1 MTLQSAN
8 AAADLQLA
16 ASLQEGKQESLAVVY
31 DKYAPALGGIINRMV
46 NEKALAEKILQDSFI
61 NAWRQVATFDPANSS
76 FFTWLINITRQTAF
90 AALQSH
96 QNANSTGNN
105 LVYDAPSNLASQETA
120 FDLVYYKG
128 LSYAAAAA
136 ALQATVAEVKTGIHL
151 TLNKL
156 KQQIVE

>member
-1 MTLQSAN
+1 MTLYSAN

-16 ASLQEGKQESLAVVY
+16 ASLQKGKQESLAVVY
-31 DKYAPALGGIINRMV
+31 DKYAPALGGIISRMV
-46 NEKALAEKILQDSFI
+46 NETALAEKILQDSFI
-61 NAWRQVATFDPANSS
+61 NTWRQVAAFNPANSS
-76 FFTWLINITRQTAF
+76 FFSWLINITRETVF
-90 AALQSH
+90 AALQSQ
-96 QNANSTGNN
+96 QNANPTGNN

-128 LSYAAAAA
+128 LSYAAAAK
-136 ALQATVAEVKTGIHL
+136 ALQTTVAEVKAGIHL